1 MNKRFLYLIFTLIFL
16 LVVFFFQEE
25 KLENQ
30 SELNFWKENWK
41 SIHFQPPK
49 KEWCG
54 VGEPAFISTEIEM
67 RLYDRGWKKAPI
79 FSISSIDEMTK
90 EIVTYEGNYNIKNTF
105 SDLSVL
111 KTKFIDTAK
120 EEEFSKYCLLDDAPK
135 FILSLDSPLVSE
147 TKSNKTLYFG
157 KKVESDSAR
166 ILARESMQ
174 LISPYAYLLEK
185 FRGSLVGLR
194 ERQFFTYNGG
204 YIKRIELTGQGLR
217 IIAENFAKKNQY
229 ESYVNQW
236 SRPTGE
242 RIVLPPDIGND
253 WEIKLK
259 ALRADLYPDDVEGPG
274 FSEVKKWKG
283 ATPEFTVSVAH
294 SDSQE
299 WKLSIYPRVEWKGK
313 TYRPVLRE
321 ISPYLSESMS
331 FVNEESFQNFLQSAL
346 RVKSA
351 SRYERPNQKIQ

>member
-1 MNKRFLYLIFTLIFL
+1 MNKRFLYLLLAFLFL
-16 LVVFFFQEE
+16 LGVFFFQEE
-25 KLENQ
+25 RLEYQ

-54 VGEPAFISTEIEM
+54 AGEPAFIPKEIEM
-67 RLYDRGWKKAPI
+67 RLYERGWKKAPI
-79 FSISSIDEMTK
+79 LSVSYLDEMTK
-90 EIVTYEGNYNIKNTF
+90 EVVTYEGNYNIKNTF

-111 KTKFIDTAK
+111 KTKFIETVKA
-120 EEEFSKYCLLDDAPK
+120 EELSKYCLLDDAPK
-135 FILSLDSPLVSE
+135 LILSLDSPQVAGNP
-147 TKSNKTLYFG
+147 SNKTIFFG
-157 KKVESDSAR
+157 KKIESDSAR

-185 FRGSLVGLR
+185 FRGNIVGLR
-194 ERQFFTYNGG
+194 ERQFFSYSGG
-204 YIKRIELTGQGLR
+204 YIKKIDLMGQGLR
-217 IIAENFAKKNQY
+217 ITAENLAKKNQY

-242 RIVLPPDIGND
+242 RIVLSPEIGND
-253 WEIKLK
+253 WETKLK

-274 FSEVKKWKG
+274 FSESAKWKG
-283 ATPEFTVSVAH
+283 ATPEFTVSVTH

-299 WKLSIYPRVEWKGK
+299 WKLSIYPRMEWKGK
-313 TYRPVLRE
+313 SYRPILRE
-321 ISPYLSESMS
+321 IPPYLAESLS
-331 FVNEESFQNFLQSAL
+331 FVNEEAFQNFLQSAL